1 MNRAVVFDMDGVL
14 VDARDWHYEALNQA
28 LEVFGLGIPYE
39 VHLSEYN
46 GLSTRQKLAKLTE
59 SHSLPIELH
68 SVISRTKQN
77 RTLRIAAQK
86 CFPITQHLILLELLK
101 AKGFKVAV
109 YTNSVRETAEAM
121 LNYAGLLEKIDV
133 LLTNQDVTNP
143 KPDPEGYLL
152 ACQRLNVQPSETFV
166 IEDGEFGILAAELAG
181 CRVIRVN
188 QPSDVSISKLA
199 EFLPEILL

>member
-14 VDARDWHYEALNQA
+14 VDARDWHFEALNQA
-28 LEVFGLGIPYE
+28 LGVFGLGIPYE

-46 GLSTRQKLAKLTE
+46 GLSTRQKLTKLTE

-109 YTNSVRETAEAM
+109 YTNSIRETAEAM

-166 IEDGEFGILAAELAG
+166 IEDGEFGIRAAELAG

>member
-28 LEVFGLGIPYE
+28 LEVFGLEIPYE
-39 VHLSEYN
+39 VHLSDYN

-86 CFPITQHLILLELLK
+86 CFPMTQHLILLELLK
-101 AKGFKVAV
+101 TKGFKVAV

-181 CRVIRVN
+181 CKVIRVN
-188 QPSDVSISKLA
+188 QPSDVSISTLA